1 MKKLYKTPYTTVV
14 ELNLHEKITWGE
26 GANKS
31 NPWDHGGG
39 KETDGLDDVDF
50 IEEDSWNYDLW
61 GDE

>member
-26 GANKS
+26 DANPS
-31 NPWDHGGG
+31 NNNPYNGG
-39 KETDGLDDVDF
+39 KETDGLEDVNF
-50 IEEDSWNYDLW
+50 IEDDSWNYDLW